1 VRYTIEQAYELG
13 YALAYRGEMI
23 NGGNDAALH
32 ETRLG
37 RATHAMW
44 LAAEAVITGGDA
56 ANYELAES
64 YSRGSG
70 AGYEAARAELAARA
84 AVEA

>member
-1 VRYTIEQAYELG
+1 MRYTIEQAYELG

-23 NGGNDAALH
+23 NGGSDAALH

-37 RATHAMW
+37 RATHSIW
-44 LAAEAVITGGDA
+44 RDVEAVITGGDA
-56 ANYELAES
+56 ANYELAVS
-64 YSRGSG
+64 YARGSN
-70 AGYEAARAELAARA
+70 AGYEAARAELASRA

>member
-1 VRYTIEQAYELG
+1 MGYTPDQAYELG
-13 YALAYRGEMI
+13 YALAYRGERI
-23 NGGNDAALH
+23 NLAHDAEAALH

-44 LAAEAVITGGDA
+44 LAVEAVITGGDA
-56 ANYELAES
+56 ANYELAAS
-64 YSRGSG
+64 YARGSS
-70 AGYEAARAELAARA
+70 AGYEAARAASV